1 MFKGVEVVL
10 GKKGTDFGSNF
21 ELLTKANS
29 NFANVPESATQ
40 LMKYWL
46 DEAEERPETVQLN
59 PDNALPTLVT
69 ATALSPLSLSDLL
82 PDVFNVLVQE
92 ECYDEPDR
100 LQFFELVERFASLRQ
115 PFLITVVGPTDP
127 NGIALQARGERQLV
141 QFAVG

>member
-1 MFKGVEVVL
+1 
-10 GKKGTDFGSNF
+10 
-21 ELLTKANS
+21 
-29 NFANVPESATQ
+29 
-40 LMKYWL
+40 MKYWL

-59 PDNALPTLVT
+59 PNNALPTLVT

-100 LQFFELVERFASLRQ
+100 LQFSELVERFASLRQ